1 MSVIWSGLPEFNAA
15 IDGMVE
21 AANVATRDAVK
32 KGASLIESKA
42 KAHSPVLT
50 GSNRRSIHVEG
61 PIGVSAMLGYSA
73 SIGPSMIYSRRL
85 ELGFSGTDAIG
96 RAYHQAPHPYLAPG
110 LADAIPGLSAIF
122 EAAWATAT
130 SGI

>member
-1 MSVIWSGLPEFNAA
+1 VSVIWSGLPEFNAA

-42 KAHSPVLT
+42 KARSPLLH
-50 GSNRRSIHVEG
+50 GANRRSIGVTG
-61 PIGVSAMLGYSA
+61 PVGAGVLGYMA
-73 SIGPSMIYSRRL
+73 TIAPSMIYSRRL
-85 ELGFSGTDAIG
+85 ELGFNGTDAIG
-96 RAYHQAPHPYLAPG
+96 RAYHEAGRPYLAPG